1 MKRSDLQDERLL
13 EVNFVD
19 IGQGDGTFIVTP
31 DDRFM
36 LIDAGESDNTPTRR
50 CGRCLATRRR
60 SAPGSIRR

>member
-1 MKRSDLQDERLL
+1 LPVEDDGEWTKVRSR
-13 EVNFVD
+13 D
-19 IGQGDGTFIVTP
+19 IGPGDGAFIVTP